1 MGFWGSVFMGF
12 PPIVQEVFTDHL
24 SRVLWGEFG
33 VPRYLGLGV
42 GAGFFGFPFLFPLP
56 LMSLVILVR

>member
-1 MGFWGSVFMGF
+1 MGF